1 MPKRKKQS
9 EHCKSIAQDR
19 FAAAKKHTP
28 SDEMISAA
36 HSRVKSW
43 MEGQS
48 CQSVLWTEKAT
59 QLYAE
64 HENSKIKKKIGYSSP
79 EDIYKANSKKQ
90 QKKQD
95 IIPI

>member
-1 MPKRKKQS
+1 
-9 EHCKSIAQDR
+9 
-19 FAAAKKHTP
+19 
-28 SDEMISAA
+28 
-36 HSRVKSW
+36 